1 MKVIFKILQNNTM
14 INRCIEIDN
23 RPDQKPMKLTQKN
36 VINTLIDG
44 FAYEINT
51 KQNRILII
59 DKLNSLFFPDNI
71 AKFVDV
77 TNDKDVDSGE
87 ISILIEY
94 KGIRYNLLAFEDPYL
109 KIDRKRKL
117 LKISQYEKFQ
127 E

>member
-59 DKLNSLFFPDNI
+59 DKL
-71 AKFVDV
+71 K
-77 TNDKDVDSGE
+77 
-87 ISILIEY
+87 LI
-94 KGIRYNLLAFEDPYL
+94 
-109 KIDRKRKL
+109 KR
-117 LKISQYEKFQ
+117 QYAPPPAAPM
-127 E
+127 